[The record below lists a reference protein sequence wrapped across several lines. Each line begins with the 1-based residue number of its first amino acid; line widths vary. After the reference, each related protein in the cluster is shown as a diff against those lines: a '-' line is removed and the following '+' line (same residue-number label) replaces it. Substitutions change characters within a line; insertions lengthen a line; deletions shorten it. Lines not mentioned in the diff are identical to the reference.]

1 MKTAVD
7 QFMDKILEQK
17 LITGANNAYLLGN
30 SFQECLDIERAQKIE
45 MLKSFLHDLQMGE
58 DVGDVEAWFEDYE
71 KKQEQVKKELTSEE
85 IPESFFKPVLCEP
98 IWNVTNRTTKQQEQ

>member
-30 SFQECLDIERAQKIE
+30 SFQECLDIEREQKIK
-45 MLKSFLHDLQMGE
+45 MLNTFLCNTQMGE
-58 DVGDVEAWFEDYE
+58 DVEDIEAWFKKYE
-71 KKQEQVKKELTSEE
+71 NKSNENSKNNE
-85 IPESFFKPVLCEP
+85 
-98 IWNVTNRTTKQQEQ
+98 NTN

>member
-30 SFQECLDIERAQKIE
+30 SFQECLDIEREEKIK
-45 MLKSFLHDLQMGE
+45 MLNTFLCNAQMGE
-58 DVGDVEAWFEDYE
+58 DVEDVETWFENYE
-71 KKQEQVKKELTSEE
+71 
-85 IPESFFKPVLCEP
+85 
-98 IWNVTNRTTKQQEQ
+98 KQQERNPL

>member
-30 SFQECLDIERAQKIE
+30 SFQECLDIERAHKID
-45 MLKSFLHDLQMGE
+45 MLNSIIHDDQMGE
-58 DVGDVEAWFEDYE
+58 DVEDVEAWFKKYE
-71 KKQEQVKKELTSEE
+71 NKNN
-85 IPESFFKPVLCEP
+85 ESNASL
-98 IWNVTNRTTKQQEQ
+98 

>member
-30 SFQECLDIERAQKIE
+30 SFQECLDIERAHKID
-45 MLKSFLHDLQMGE
+45 MLHSIIHDAQMGE
-58 DVGDVEAWFEDYE
+58 DVEDVEAWFKKYE
-71 KKQEQVKKELTSEE
+71 K
-85 IPESFFKPVLCEP
+85 
-98 IWNVTNRTTKQQEQ
+98 QQKTE